1 MLCMDFPAGSRLRWL
16 MAKHLDAEIAR
27 EALLVLGTAAGALM
41 EDIQADMVST
51 PPAARRSRQRRATDL
66 SELASDLAVL
76 SAAMSIFARRS
87 ARSK

>member
-1 MLCMDFPAGSRLRWL
+1 

-27 EALLVLGTAAGALM
+27 EALFVLGTAAGALM
-41 EDIQADMVST
+41 EDVHADMVSA
-51 PPAARRSRQRRATDL
+51 PPTSRHARHRIASDL

-76 SAAMSIFARRS
+76 SAAMSILARRS